1 MVLHLPMDEVLLI
14 HLEVCPLRVL
24 CIRTARSLN
33 RQAAVIGFRGV
44 VQARREVAPDS
55 PGVRVVF
62 I

>member
-1 MVLHLPMDEVLLI
+1 MDGVLLI

-24 CIRTARSLN
+24 CIRTAKSLN
-33 RQAAVIGFRGV
+33 RQAAVIGFREV